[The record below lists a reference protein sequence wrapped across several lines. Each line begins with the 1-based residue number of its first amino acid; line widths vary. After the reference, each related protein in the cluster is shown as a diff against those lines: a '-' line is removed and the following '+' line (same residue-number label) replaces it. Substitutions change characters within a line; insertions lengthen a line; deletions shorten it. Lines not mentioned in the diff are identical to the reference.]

1 MICKLSDAVD
11 SHIFLKSFQNLNEL
25 RLEVVLWNGGRGN
38 DVDLV
43 DSLSNF
49 LVNCPVTKMHLSVS
63 RFARFFTRPSKL
75 TENTKGNI
83 NPFRKQHFESF
94 QSSSQQ

>member
-25 RLEVVLWNGGRGN
+25 RLEVVLWNFGRGN
-38 DVDLV
+38 DVNLV
-43 DSLSNF
+43 DNLCNF
-49 LVNCPVTKMHLSVS
+49 LVNCPVTKMYLSVS
-63 RFARFFTRPSKL
+63 RRPIFHNDSKL
-75 TENTKGNI
+75 TGNTKGNI